1 MSFVIRSSSGK
12 FPLARKSS
20 AKGNRAFTRSVPSM
34 KGIEVLRLPAGK
46 QDEDGAYPEGSVN
59 HRVLKKLQE
68 YSDRQKKFGS
78 PAERKNVA

>member
-1 MSFVIRSSSGK
+1 
-12 FPLARKSS
+12 
-20 AKGNRAFTRSVPSM
+20 M

-46 QDEDGAYPEGSVN
+46 QDEDGAYPEGSAN